1 MSSGSFELF
10 RIHGD
15 LPSTAGDHL
24 STLLR
29 HVVAGAF
36 TRPTA
41 QIHLSYVHMAER
53 QEAIFLIATT
63 SDVAPALAM
72 LIAEMAITAL
82 AKACRECGVPIR
94 QMGYPTHR
102 PRSPRGLA
110 SYHASRAVA
119 RFLASATW
127 PTQIRFMTPTAQLAV
142 TVELGRPFGSAATKE
157 SVVCSENHHHAAD
170 TTRHATAHPLGT
182 QSDATAAFSRNRPL
196 ARKTRLSHRVGSNP
210 GACPKTNRRPAS
222 LSKQPALRMR
232 RTWIAK

>member
-157 SVVCSENHHHAAD
+157 SVVCSEII
-170 TTRHATAHPLGT
+170 TMQQTQLGT
-182 QSDATAAFSRNRPL
+182 LLHIRSGPNRMQLLLSPEIDPSRVRPGCLIESAPILGRVRRRIVGLRPCQS
-196 ARKTRLSHRVGSNP
+196 
-210 GACPKTNRRPAS
+210 S
-222 LSKQPALRMR
+222 LPFA
-232 RTWIAK
+232 